1 MAAARKLPET
11 FRKLVITKLS
21 TNYREAVES
30 LTVPMLQP
38 KPDELL
44 LKNRYVGIN
53 ATDINHSAGRYDP
66 GKSPPL
72 DAGLEGIAEVV
83 LAGDNCTNF
92 HVGQA
97 VGYLKSGAF
106 SEYMQS
112 PQPSHEPPYRDNRA
126 PITLITGEREKKK
139 EGYWET
145 IPSNHV
151 LPLPRLDPAYVSLLV
166 SGLTAGIALEKV
178 QLAKQAGCHVIGTC
192 STDSKVNFLKTLG
205 CDRPINYK
213 TENLNEVLKKEFPK
227 GCDVVYES
235 IGGEMFDTCMNRLAT
250 RGRLVTIGFITG
262 YQSKLGFPPV
272 KHSTIVPKLLAKSAS
287 LRGFLL
293 FHYVEEFKTALAK
306 LVSLYDS
313 GHLKCTLDFGQSSPS
328 GYFKGLD
335 SIVDAVEYL
344 HSGKSSGKVVVELP
358 DDSKSRL

>member
-1 MAAARKLPET
+1 MAARKFPET
-11 FRKLVITKLS
+11 FRKLVITKFS
-21 TNYREAVES
+21 TNYREAVET
-30 LTVPMLQP
+30 LTVPMIQP

-44 LKNRYVGIN
+44 VKNRYVGIN

-72 DAGLEGIAEVV
+72 DAGLEGIGEVI
-83 LAGDNCTNF
+83 LTGEKCTNF
-92 HVGQA
+92 SIGQA
-97 VGYLKSGAF
+97 VGYLKNGTFA
-106 SEYMQS
+106 EYM
-112 PQPSHEPPYRDNRA
+112 
-126 PITLITGEREKKK
+126 
-139 EGYWET
+139 T
-145 IPSNHV
+145 IPSSHAF
-151 LPLPRLDPAYVSLLV
+151 PLPRVDPAYVSLLI
-166 SGLTAGIALEKV
+166 SGLTASIALEKVGEAKSKETVLITAAAGGTGQFAV

-192 STDSKVNFLKTLG
+192 STDAKAEFLKSLG
-205 CDRPINYK
+205 CDRPVNYK
-213 TENLNEVLKKEFPK
+213 TENLDEVLKKEFPK

-272 KHSTIVPKLLAKSAS
+272 KNATLVPKLLARSAS

-293 FHYVEEFKTALAK
+293 FHFVEEFKPALQK

-313 GHLKCTLDFGQSSPS
+313 GNLKCNLDFGESSPS

-335 SIVDAVEYL
+335 SVVNAVDYL

-358 DDSKSRL
+358 DDINSHL

>member
-97 VGYLKSGAF
+97 VSYLKSGAF
-106 SEYMQS
+106 SEYM
-112 PQPSHEPPYRDNRA
+112 
-126 PITLITGEREKKK
+126 
-139 EGYWET
+139 T

-178 QLAKQAGCHVIGTC
+178 GEIKNKETVLITAAAGGTGQFAVQLAKQAGCHVIGTC
-192 STDSKVNFLKTLG
+192 STDSKVKFLKTLG

-272 KHSTIVPKLLAKSAS
+272 KNSTIVPKLLAKSAS

-293 FHYVEEFKTALAK
+293 FHYVEEFKPALAK

-344 HSGKSSGKVVVELP
+344 HSGKSFGKVVVELP

>member
-1 MAAARKLPET
+1 MAARKLPET
-11 FRKLVITKLS
+11 FRKLVITKFS
-21 TNYREAVES
+21 TNYREAVET
-30 LTVPMLQP
+30 LTVPMIQP

-44 LKNRYVGIN
+44 VKNRYVGIN

-72 DAGLEGIAEVV
+72 DAGLEGIGEVI
-83 LAGDNCTNF
+83 LTGEKCTNF
-92 HVGQA
+92 SIGQA
-97 VGYLKSGAF
+97 VGYLKNGTF
-106 SEYMQS
+106 SEYMVGEIKS
-112 PQPSHEPPYRDNRA
+112 KE
-126 PITLITGEREKKK
+126 TVLIT
-139 EGYWET
+139 
-145 IPSNHV
+145 
-151 LPLPRLDPAYVSLLV
+151 AA
-166 SGLTAGIALEKV
+166 AGGTGQFAV

-192 STDSKVNFLKTLG
+192 STDAKTEFLKSLG
-205 CDRPINYK
+205 CDRPVNYK
-213 TENLNEVLKKEFPK
+213 TENLDEVLKKEFPK

-272 KHSTIVPKLLAKSAS
+272 KNATLVPKLLARSAS

-293 FHYVEEFKTALAK
+293 FHFVEEFKPALQK

-313 GHLKCTLDFGQSSPS
+313 GNLKCNLDFGESSPS

-335 SIVDAVEYL
+335 SVVNAVEYL

-358 DDSKSRL
+358 DDINSHL